1 MMIGFR
7 EPACRSPY
15 FWKMASVR
23 PHGSDLW
30 PDLAIELKYNHMVIE
45 DLKKRVKVLE
55 KQEPNQANINLL
67 QTHKLN
73 ILQLETEINDLK
85 DKLDR
90 L

>member
-1 MMIGFR
+1 MNQHVEALTFG
-7 EPACRSPY
+7 
-15 FWKMASVR
+15 K
-23 PHGSDLW
+23 W
-30 PDLAIELKYNHMVIE
+30 PLFSLMVLIYGQDLARIKYNQMVIE

-67 QTHKLN
+67 QALKLI

-90 L
+90 I